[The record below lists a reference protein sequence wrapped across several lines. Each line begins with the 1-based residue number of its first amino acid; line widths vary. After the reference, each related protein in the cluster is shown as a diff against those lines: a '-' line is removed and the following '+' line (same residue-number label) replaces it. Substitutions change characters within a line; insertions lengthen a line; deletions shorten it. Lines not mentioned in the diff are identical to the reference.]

1 MEYCVKCQKN
11 VSTFTDTDRHGEV
24 IVTRTYCMIC
34 NRELYNQTKSEKF
47 RKVKNYIKNTSKSTK
62 SR

>member
-1 MEYCVKCQKN
+1 MKIAK
-11 VSTFTDTDRHGEV
+11 F
-24 IVTRTYCMIC
+24 C

-47 RKVKNYIKNTSKSTK
+47 RKVKNYIKNPSKLAK